1 MEIKYYTDEELS
13 NMMDKYKEKQER
25 YKLLYNE
32 ATERNEKI
40 IFHIHTEMV
49 RRFVNNNLEKV
60 IDKMDLND

>member
-1 MEIKYYTDEELS
+1 MEINNYTDEELS
-13 NMMDKYKEKQER
+13 NMMNKYKEKQER

-40 IFHIHTEMV
+40 IFHIHKEMV